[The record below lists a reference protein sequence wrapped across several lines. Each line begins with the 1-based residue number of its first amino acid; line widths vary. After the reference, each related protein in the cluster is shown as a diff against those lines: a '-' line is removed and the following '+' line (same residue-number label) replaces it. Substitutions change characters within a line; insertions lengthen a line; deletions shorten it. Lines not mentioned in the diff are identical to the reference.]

1 MKRKHTILDYV
12 TRHEEARRNNK
23 IKSIIDFDQEH
34 TSSIK
39 SLVVENKSSVPL
51 TTRFMRR
58 NMLMFAKISL
68 QSFVY
73 HMIDVFWFSDELVQK
88 IFEKYKTQKCF
99 LYQNLTDADST
110 SLFFVFICGIDCI
123 INEKESRNILF
134 EVMV

>member
-1 MKRKHTILDYV
+1 
-12 TRHEEARRNNK
+12 
-23 IKSIIDFDQEH
+23 
-34 TSSIK
+34 
-39 SLVVENKSSVPL
+39 
-51 TTRFMRR
+51 
-58 NMLMFAKISL
+58 MLMFAKISL